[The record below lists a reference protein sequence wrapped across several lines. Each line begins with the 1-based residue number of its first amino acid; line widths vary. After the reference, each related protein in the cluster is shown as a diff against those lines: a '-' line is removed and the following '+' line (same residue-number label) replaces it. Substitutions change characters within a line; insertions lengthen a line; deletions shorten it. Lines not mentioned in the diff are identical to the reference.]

1 MDNRHTDRKYEEE
14 LQDLRERLL
23 RMAGQVE
30 QMIADAVEALLNR
43 DTDLAKK
50 TIEADNQVNRCEIET
65 DELCLIILAKRQ
77 PMASDLRFLIQA
89 FKMVTDL
96 ERIGD
101 LAVNICERVFLL
113 AEMQPFT
120 APPGLS
126 KMAGIVQSMLHDAVD
141 AFVAGDADLAQA
153 VIDRD
158 DQVDELYRETFR
170 ALLDQMRADEHSVER
185 GIRYQSVSKLLERM
199 ADHVTNLAEQ
209 VIFLVRGE
217 DVRHIGKL
225 GKQ

>member
-1 MDNRHTDRKYEEE
+1 MDKKHTDRKYEQE

-30 QMIADAVEALLNR
+30 QMIADAVEALLDR
-43 DTDLAKK
+43 DTDLARR
-50 TIEADNQVNRCEIET
+50 TIEADNKVNRCEIET
-65 DELCLIILAKRQ
+65 DELCLVILAKRQ

-101 LAVNICERVFLL
+101 LAVNVCERVFPL
-113 AEMQPFT
+113 AQMEPLN
-120 APPGLS
+120 APEGIS
-126 KMAGIVQSMLHDAVD
+126 SMAAIVQSMLHDAVD
-141 AFVAGDADLAQA
+141 AFVVGDADRARE

-158 DQVDELYRETFR
+158 DQVDELHHDTFR
-170 ALLDQMRADEHSVER
+170 ELLDLMRADEENVER
-185 GIRYQSVSKLLERM
+185 GIRYQSVAKLLERM

-217 DVRHIGKL
+217 DVRHVGKL

>member
-1 MDNRHTDRKYEEE
+1 MDKKHTDRKYEEE
-14 LQDLRERLL
+14 LKDLRERLL

-30 QMIADAVEALLNR
+30 QMISDAIAALLDR
-43 DTDLAKK
+43 DAELARR
-50 TIEADNQVNRCEIET
+50 TIEADNKVNRCEIET

-101 LAVNICERVFLL
+101 LAVNICERVLVL
-113 AEMQPFT
+113 ADMPAFN
-120 APPGLS
+120 APPGIP
-126 KMAGIVQSMLHDAVD
+126 KMATIVQSMLHDAVD
-141 AFVAGDADLAQA
+141 AFVAGDAECAQE

-158 DQVDELYRETFR
+158 DEVDDLYRETFR
-170 ALLDQMRADEHSVER
+170 AVLDLMRAEEDNVER
-185 GIRYQSVSKLLERM
+185 GIRYQAVAKLLERM